1 MSSLLDY
8 VRRLVP
14 SFKKN
19 SVLSGIETTR
29 HGLVENA
36 LPVYTTAMERFASSK
51 ISSKESKDWVTEF
64 DKRVGGGGPIGVTL
78 GVLQNTVQI
87 LDHLS
92 VEGKK
97 VFSDVE
103 ANVGLSYE
111 KATYIRLLEA
121 AEFVS
126 EYSLKWL
133 NMITI
138 FETANVDDH
147 TSVKGNLTPLEMK
160 YLTENYDDYLSALV
174 VLSKTVKDIEKGV
187 KGLPDAIIT
196 ELTESTFPNT
206 LGQGKIDPFNMRQ
219 FSAAVNPFYFFGLMV
234 VEYQA
239 KVYKRK
245 KALKELLELR
255 LLNLKRIQ
263 EKNPDAGLQKDI
275 EITAERVGDLDDEI
289 RRKEKEWFHD

>member
-29 HGLVENA
+29 HAIVEVNLPIYLNAGELFGLE
-36 LPVYTTAMERFASSK
+36 K
-51 ISSKESKDWVTEF
+51 IQSKESKDWISEF
-64 DKRVGGGGPIGVTL
+64 DKRVGGGGAVKATAEI
-78 GVLQNTVQI
+78 LQNTVQI
-87 LDHLS
+87 LDFLS
-92 VEGKK
+92 VDGKK

-103 ANVGLSYE
+103 ANVGLTYQ

-133 NMITI
+133 NMIVV
-138 FETANVDDH
+138 FETAGADG
-147 TSVKGNLTPLEMK
+147 TSSRGQITPIDKK
-160 YLTENYDDYLSALV
+160 YLEDNYDAYLSALL

-187 KGLPDAIIT
+187 HNLPDAIIT
-196 ELTESTFPNT
+196 ELTESTFPTT

-219 FSAAVNPFYFFGLMV
+219 FTAAVNPFYFFGMMV

-245 KALKELLELR
+245 KAEKELLELR
-255 LLNLKRIQ
+255 LLNLKRIM
-263 EKNPDAGLQKDI
+263 EKNPDAGLQKEI
-275 EITAERVGDLDDEI
+275 EITADRVGDLDFDI
-289 RRKEKEWFHD
+289 RKKEKEWFHD

>member
-8 VRRLVP
+8 VRALVP

-19 SVLSGIETTR
+19 SVLSGIEQTR
-29 HGLVENA
+29 HAIVETV
-36 LPVYTTAMERFASSK
+36 LPVYMNAMEQFAANK
-51 ISSKESKDWVTEF
+51 ISSKEAKDWVSEF
-64 DKRVGGGGPIGVTL
+64 DKRVGGGGPIGVTA
-78 GVLQNTVQI
+78 GILQNTVQI

-92 VEGKK
+92 DEGKK

-103 ANVGLSYE
+103 ANVGLTYQ
-111 KATYIRLLEA
+111 KATYVRLLEA

-133 NMITI
+133 NLIVVL
-138 FETANVDDH
+138 ETAGADG
-147 TSVKGNLTPLEMK
+147 SSSRGEITPIDKK
-160 YLTENYDDYLSALV
+160 YLEEHYDAYLSALI

-187 KGLPDAIIT
+187 KGLPDAVIS
-196 ELTESTFPNT
+196 ELTESTFPTT

-219 FSAAVNPFYFFGLMV
+219 FSAAVNPFYFFGMMV

-255 LLNLKRIQ
+255 LLNLKKIQ

-275 EITAERVGDLDDEI
+275 EITADRVGDLDFEI
-289 RRKEKEWFHD
+289 RKKEKEWFND